1 MPKYIKRIK
10 KNGKWKYYYT
20 QTALDKDRA
29 KRDRLKEQRASKKQ
43 SKSGSTA
50 SDLNFTSTVNEYRSD
65 TEVNK
70 MMNDYVE
77 GKSIL
82 QSKKSVIGRKMSE
95 GELSAV
101 KNHVDNVK
109 KRILD
114 RIDVLKGEGEK
125 KKPIKKEKIKRTSK
139 GETASIS
146 NAVKSAGGKV
156 RRSEI
161 ADPYR
166 VKKLVG
172 GGAVENGVWTNGK
185 MMIMDKGAADKL
197 NGISKQVILKKYGEQ
212 DYKEALK
219 SDFNYQRV
227 IPEDWK
233 KNSITPTAYSDES
246 NHVKFSDKKG
256 NTIVLHADQLAI
268 MDKYLGKDY
277 QLNMQDEG
285 GRDKVVISRGNK
297 MIGLIMPIVRSSAE
311 MKKFG
316 GDK

>member
-29 KRDRLKEQRASKKQ
+29 KKEKLKEQRAAKKQ

-50 SDLNFTSTVNEYRSD
+50 SDLNFKSAVDKYRYDSDVNRSFSGY
-65 TEVNK
+65 
-70 MMNDYVE
+70 ME
-77 GKSIL
+77 GQSIL
-82 QSKKSVIGRKMSE
+82 QSKKTVSGRKMSE

-101 KNHVDNVK
+101 KRSVENSK

-114 RIDVLKGEGEK
+114 RIEVLKGESEK
-125 KKPIKKEKIKRTSK
+125 KKPIKKEKVEKTSNAK
-139 GETASIS
+139 TSSIS

-166 VKKLVG
+166 VKKFVG

-185 MMIMDKGAADKL
+185 MMIMDKGPADKL

-212 DYKEALK
+212 DYNDSLK

-233 KNSITPTAYSDES
+233 KNAITPTAYSDES
-246 NHVKFSDKKG
+246 KQVQFSDKKG
-256 NTIVLHADQLAI
+256 NTIVLHSDQLAI

-285 GRDKVVISRGNK
+285 GRDKVVISRGSK
-297 MIGLIMPIVRSSAE
+297 MIGLIMPIVRSSAD
-311 MKKFG
+311 MKKYG